1 MAPRPSPK
9 ARSGGRRPTEPRGRG
24 APSKAAAP
32 AAGRRKAAL
41 ELDLQPKTKSRAQPG
56 ALRAKVNDRLPQNRR
71 TKTEEAM
78 ERRLDSLE
86 PGTPRHGT
94 LAAAIDFKRSWVE
107 LAERLS
113 TVEKEGEFKAWGYRT
128 FEAYAQHELHLRRD
142 TVSKLLKSYGFLSTY
157 EPRMLEDLERK
168 GEPMSV
174 PSYQALDVL
183 AEARQNPYLSERDY
197 KELRDHVF
205 REDPTPAQIRKTVRE
220 KAPEPVKKEVVDPS
234 ERHRK
239 ALALAERLYGL
250 LVEAD
255 DLPERVTQAMEE
267 VVGGLRQVLEE

>member
-1 MAPRPSPK
+1 MPTRPSPK
-9 ARSGGRRPTEPRGRG
+9 AKSGARP
-24 APSKAAAP
+24 AAP
-32 AAGRRKAAL
+32 TKPSTASAAVKASGRAAS
-41 ELDLQPKTKSRAQPG
+41 PAPT
-56 ALRAKVNDRLPQNRR
+56 LRARGPDRLPENRR
-71 TKTEEAM
+71 SKTEEAM
-78 ERRLDSLE
+78 ERRLDTLD
-86 PGTPRHGT
+86 PGTPRYDT
-94 LAAAIDFKRSWVE
+94 LAAAIEFKRSWVQ

-113 TVEKEGEFKAWGYRT
+113 GVEKAGEYKAWGYRT
-128 FEAYAQHELHLRRD
+128 FEAYAQHELHMRRD

-157 EPRMLEDLERK
+157 EPRLLEDLEQK
-168 GEPMSV
+168 GEPVAM

-183 AEARQNPYLSERDY
+183 AEARANPYLSERDY
-197 KELRDHVF
+197 RELRDHVF

-220 KAPEPVKKEVVDPS
+220 KAPEPVKKEAIDPS

-255 DLPERVTQAMEE
+255 DLPERVTQAMED